1 MPVTKTAPSK
11 ETLERIIQEIPTPF
25 HLYDESAIRARVRA
39 LQKAFAWNGGYREYF
54 AVKANPNPRIVQI
67 LREEGCGVDCS
78 SLTELMLAQAL
89 GFSGEE
95 IMFSSNMTPANE
107 FEYARSLNAIIN
119 LDMRI
124 GTRRAIPIRTTSSLP
139 PFKNWLPLSKR
150 TRGIRFIKSMSS
162 SYLTSATAR
171 SSGICTRPL

>member
-1 MPVTKTAPSK
+1 MKAHS
-11 ETLERIIQEIPTPF
+11 
-25 HLYDESAIRARVRA
+25 ARVRA

-67 LREEGCGVDCS
+67 LREEGCGADCS

-119 LDMRI
+119 WTISRI
-124 GTRRAIPIRTTSSLP
+124 LIFCAGMVEFRNAFACGTILA
-139 PFKNWLPLSKR
+139 
-150 TRGIRFIKSMSS
+150 
-162 SYLTSATAR
+162 AR
-171 SSGICTRPL
+171 CNLVRL